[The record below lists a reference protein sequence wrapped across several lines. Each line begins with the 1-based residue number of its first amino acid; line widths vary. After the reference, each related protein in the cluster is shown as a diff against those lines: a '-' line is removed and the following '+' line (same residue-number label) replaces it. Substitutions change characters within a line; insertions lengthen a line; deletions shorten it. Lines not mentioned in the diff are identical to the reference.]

1 MQLKNLASEIVNSLK
16 GGEMCSTLAA
26 ALLSQ
31 DKTQVLKKDETD
43 YWDYKERLDLDDPFA
58 LADFAKDVLGFFN
71 GKGGALVVGVDNA
84 YKVLGISTQAT
95 VDSNR
100 LNQKL
105 RTYVS
110 PNVSVFQ
117 DTVEIANGKVLWLIF
132 VPRRAGAP
140 VACQKDGPK
149 DNRGRARVRKN
160 AYYVRI
166 RDEVKACAEPFE
178 FERLFTGASATH
190 QQAYLYEVDEPYYR
204 LLVPHCDV
212 FVGRRVLL
220 EEVKQLL
227 NSRHPVV
234 SLDGVGGV
242 GKSALAIELVKELYA
257 AQKYMFIVSLSAKS
271 KVWVGYTSTRVSG
284 FSGMTEFLR
293 ELAAVLC
300 VPADIDANSL
310 KRTVVSEMEGLD
322 GLILV
327 DNIEDIDDPEIL
339 RFLSLEVP
347 APVKVLVTSRI
358 DRGLGALTKSIPEMD
373 KLEAQDLLTHELK
386 ALGFK
391 GQDERVGLRQEIVEA
406 TGCLPLAIKWAAS
419 LAVSSNSLV
428 EASRKIRTTDATK
441 REFLNFCFKT
451 MFDELSQL
459 AKDVATMS
467 PFLGEEWR
475 IPTLSVALDRSEEEI
490 VGAVTELRDRGIILA
505 QTDNIDEAMRL
516 LPMTL
521 DFLANKWHESS
532 ELSDAVNSRLA
543 DAIGSE
549 HAEGLLVNWPYAKRI
564 EVVTRRITELRGQK
578 NYPRALKGTSKNS
591 LCCSSHEFVGVIMRH
606 EHSIRLL

>member
-1 MQLKNLASEIVNSLK
+1 MLLKNLGNEIVSSLK
-16 GGEMCSTLAA
+16 DGEMRSTLAS

-31 DKTQVLKKDETD
+31 DKTQVSRKDETD
-43 YWDYKERLDLDDPFA
+43 YWDFKERQDLQDPFA
-58 LADFAKDVLGFFN
+58 IADFAKDVLGFFN
-71 GKGGALVVGVDNA
+71 GKGGALIVGVDKTYRVVGV
-84 YKVLGISTQAT
+84 SPQTT

-105 RTYVS
+105 RSYVS

-117 DTVEIANGKVLWLIF
+117 DVIEIANGKVLWLIF
-132 VPRRAGAP
+132 VPKRAGAP

-149 DNRGRARVRKN
+149 DNRGRSAIHKN
-160 AYYVRI
+160 AYYVRV
-166 RDEVKACAEPFE
+166 RDEVKACVEPFE

-220 EEVKQLL
+220 DEVKKLL
-227 NSRHPVV
+227 NSRHPIV

-242 GKSALAIELVKELYA
+242 GKSALAIELVKELYSS
-257 AQKYMFIVSLSAKS
+257 QKYMFIVSLSAKS

-300 VPADIDANSL
+300 VPADIDASSL
-310 KRTVVSEMEGLD
+310 KQTVISEMEGLE

-327 DNIEDIDDPEIL
+327 DNIEDVDDPAIL

-358 DRGLGALTKSIPEMD
+358 DRGLGALTKSIPQMD
-373 KLEAQDLLTHELK
+373 ESEARDLLAQELK
-386 ALGFK
+386 ALGFAGK
-391 GQDERVGLRQEIVEA
+391 DERPGLAQEIVEA

-428 EASRKIRTTDATK
+428 DASRKIRTTDATK
-441 REFLNFCFKT
+441 KEFLNFCFKT
-451 MFDELSQL
+451 MFDELSEL
-459 AKDVATMS
+459 AKDVATLS

-490 VGAVTELRDRGIILA
+490 QSAVTELRDRGIILA
-505 QTDNIDEAMRL
+505 QTERVDDAMRL

-532 ELSDAVNSRLA
+532 ALSDAVNGRLA
-543 DAIGSE
+543 DAVGSE
-549 HAEGLLVNWPYAKRI
+549 HSDGLLVNWPYAKRI
-564 EVVTRRITELRGQK
+564 EVVVRRITELRNTK
-578 NYPRALKGTSKNS
+578 EYPRALK
-591 LCCSSHEFVGVIMRH
+591 L
-606 EHSIRLL
+606 IRLAKTWNETIRDPHINFL